1 VQPGSAMTPDR
12 WVCRVGVTKGASALR
27 ARKLVHYRRGD
38 ITVLDRAD
46 LLGAACGCYQ
56 ATEALYD
63 RIDVEYRLQL
73 EQAGTPVGPNDLLI
87 AAHAVNLGLT
97 LVTEA
102 VDEFMRVA
110 GLRVENRMDNASSVW
125 N

>member
-1 VQPGSAMTPDR
+1 
-12 WVCRVGVTKGASALR
+12 
-27 ARKLVHYRRGD
+27 
-38 ITVLDRAD
+38 
-46 LLGAACGCYQ
+46 
-56 ATEALYD
+56 
-63 RIDVEYRLQL
+63 L

-110 GLRVENRMDNASSVW
+110 GLRVENRMDNASSVS